1 MEAEY
6 IWNAA
11 LTIIMALFGMNWK
24 SMKERIDMLEKT
36 HNDHKN
42 ELTHVQ
48 INYVHKTELKDMRK
62 ELMDRFD
69 RLEDLVAKRNM
80 D

>member
-6 IWNAA
+6 IWDAV

-24 SMKERIDMLEKT
+24 SMKERLDMLEKT
-36 HNDHKN
+36 HNDNKN
-42 ELTHVQ
+42 ELTQVQ
-48 INYVHKTELKDMRK
+48 INYVNKTELRDMRK

-69 RLEDLVAKRNM
+69 RLEDLVEKRNS